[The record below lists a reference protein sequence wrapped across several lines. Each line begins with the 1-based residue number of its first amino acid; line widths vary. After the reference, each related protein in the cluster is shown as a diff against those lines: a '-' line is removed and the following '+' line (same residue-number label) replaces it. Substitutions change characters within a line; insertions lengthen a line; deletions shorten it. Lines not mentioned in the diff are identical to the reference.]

1 MKIRLKNVF
10 VQIDWARNPK
20 LNCLIKKCYICRSFS
35 RRIRVS
41 YVLCEFFISGFQPF
55 TSRRWISVTWTRVQ
69 PFFLLQTPEIT
80 AMTRQEFLPQTS
92 KFPQAPPRLDL
103 TPWPQLLLQ
112 PLPLRQNLP
121 LFNCRFPRSL
131 WRLKLICTVDLCLD
145 TQRRRAKKLP
155 RFSAE
160 DWFRQID
167 PCQLHRRGKKL

>member
-20 LNCLIKKCYICRSFS
+20 LNCLIIKGCICRSFS

-41 YVLCEFFISGFQPF
+41 YVLFGFFISGFQPF

-69 PFFLLQTPEIT
+69 PFFLLLMPEIT

-92 KFPQAPPRLDL
+92 KFPQAQPRLDL

-112 PLPLRQNLP
+112 PHPLRQNRP
-121 LFNCRFPRSL
+121 LFNRRFPRSL

-167 PCQLHRRGKKL
+167 PFQLHRRGEKL